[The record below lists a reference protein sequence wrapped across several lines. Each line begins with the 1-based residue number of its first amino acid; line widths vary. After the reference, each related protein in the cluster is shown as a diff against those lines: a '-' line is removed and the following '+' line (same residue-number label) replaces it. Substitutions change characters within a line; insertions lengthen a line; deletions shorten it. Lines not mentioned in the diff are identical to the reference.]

1 MAVSSTYGNGISD
14 DDYHQRQA
22 WVIPVIVVSVIFITG
37 LLVFVFIFF
46 ARRSEYIRAREKEP
60 YLTRSEFAKR
70 RKLSEAARLEEEEKQ
85 RIIMIRKSLASRSW
99 DSAASNASSRR
110 LSGASGTS
118 GTSETCGLTQPE
130 PSQQRGRVPA
140 HRAEF
145 ADDDDDEPRPLREDW
160 KAWEA
165 RMQSRLS
172 LGRHPAAEPAPEL
185 LPPRQMSRS
194 RALSPSHSPLLA
206 PRTPPVPP
214 RNPNRNSG

>member
-1 MAVSSTYGNGISD
+1 MAAASTYGNGISD

-22 WVIPVIVVSVIFITG
+22 WVIPVIVVSVIFVTC

-46 ARRSEYIRAREKEP
+46 TRRSEYIRAREKEP

-110 LSGASGTS
+110 LSGTS
-118 GTSETCGLTQPE
+118 GTSDTCGLTQPE

-140 HRAEF
+140 HRAEV
-145 ADDDDDEPRPLREDW
+145 AEDDDDEPRPLREDW

-172 LGRHPAAEPAPEL
+172 LGRHPAAEPAPE
-185 LPPRQMSRS
+185 PFSPHEASRS
-194 RALSPSHSPLLA
+194 RALSPSRSPLLA